1 MILALQNLGIK
12 IENHKDYLI
21 IEGNNGNFENIINN
35 ELFCGIAG
43 TTSRFLTG
51 LSLLINQD
59 IQITGEGKILTRPI
73 GDFVDAMREI
83 GVKIDYINNE
93 YSLPLKIYGNK
104 NIINT
109 INIDGKT
116 SSQFISALLMVAPRL
131 KNGLIINVVDEQVSK
146 SYIDIT
152 INIMKSFG
160 IEIINNNYKQYIIK
174 NDEYNAQNYVIEGD
188 WSGASY
194 FYAIKKLVSNQININ
209 NVNAN
214 SVQGDANLINIL
226 DNFGVENNIDMEQMP
241 DTAMT
246 IMVLAA
252 IFSKKTIITGLST
265 LKDKECDRIEIP
277 KRELEKFGIKCKT
290 TLNSIEIIGQTFN
303 DQEIIEIETYH
314 DHRIAM
320 AFSILAIQ
328 RKILIKDADVVNK
341 SFPNYWEE
349 LAKIINVQ
357 KIIQ

>member
-1 MILALQNLGIK
+1 
-12 IENHKDYLI
+12 
-21 IEGNNGNFENIINN
+21 
-35 ELFCGIAG
+35 
-43 TTSRFLTG
+43 
-51 LSLLINQD
+51 
-59 IQITGEGKILTRPI
+59 
-73 GDFVDAMREI
+73 
-83 GVKIDYINNE
+83 
-93 YSLPLKIYGNK
+93 
-104 NIINT
+104 
-109 INIDGKT
+109 
-116 SSQFISALLMVAPRL
+116 
-131 KNGLIINVVDEQVSK
+131 
-146 SYIDIT
+146 
-152 INIMKSFG
+152 MKSFG